1 MNDKKY
7 ILIGT
12 TATNRSE
19 LHKEIIPEW
28 VNYFNELDKSKY
40 ELKWF
45 INIDF
50 VKRLKEPLDITYD
63 NFKKII
69 KNIDTEYIINNKT
82 QGNFLNACK
91 NVSIKIK
98 KFINNNKLISDNVYI
113 FWLEDDWML

>member
-50 VKRLKEPLDITYD
+50 IKNLQEPIDITHN

-69 KNIDTEYIINNKT
+69 KNIDTEYI
-82 QGNFLNACK
+82 FE
-91 NVSIKIK
+91 K
-98 KFINNNKLISDNVYI
+98 KSRKL
-113 FWLEDDWML
+113 FRCM